1 MKSTEELKNLY
12 ESDLKPQ
19 LAELEAQRKT
29 IKKLWTGAI
38 IVAAIL
44 FLFVQAIPNQT
55 LMVVTIILG
64 IIGILFLAGYGVVKF
79 YAYRK
84 AFKSGVVTK
93 IIELI
98 NPDYKYDAN
107 RHVDSSHFNNS
118 KIFTKHPDRIKGDDY
133 VSGTIDKTD
142 FEFSELKAEY
152 KTETTKDGQKQTEWH
167 TIFSGL
173 FFHADFNKK
182 IEGTTFVLPDTAEKL
197 FGKFGQKLQKA
208 SSRGELVKLENP
220 EFEKEFVV
228 YSSGQQEARYILTP
242 VMMEAMVNLH
252 KKYKRK
258 MHFSFIGERVYCA
271 TSFNQALFEPRIRKS
286 GVNFADIEEMYGL
299 FSLIE
304 TIIHEMNLNT
314 RIWTKD

>member
-1 MKSTEELKNLY
+1 MQSTEELKNLY
-12 ESDLKPQ
+12 ESELKPQ
-19 LAELEAQRKT
+19 LADLEIKRKV
-29 IKKLWTGAI
+29 IKRMWTGAI
-38 IVAAIL
+38 IVAAVV
-44 FLFVQAIPNQT
+44 FLFSQAIFNQT
-55 LMVVTIILG
+55 LMIVTIVLGILG
-64 IIGILFLAGYGVVKF
+64 VLFLAGYGVVKF

-84 AFKSGVVTK
+84 EFKNVVVTK
-93 IIELI
+93 IINLI
-98 NPDYKYDAN
+98 NPDYHYNADK
-107 RHVDSSHFNNS
+107 HVDSQHYNNS
-118 KIFTKHPDRIKGDDY
+118 KLFTKHPDRINGDDY
-133 VSGTIDKTD
+133 VSGTIEKTD

-152 KTETTKDGQKQTEWH
+152 KTTTAKDGKTETHWH

-173 FFHADFNKK
+173 FFHADFNKN
-182 IEGTTFVLPDTAEKL
+182 IEGITYVLPDTAEKL

-228 YSSGQQEARYILTP
+228 YSTGQQEARYILTP
-242 VMMEAMVNLH
+242 VMMESMVNLQ

-271 TSFNQALFEPRIRKS
+271 TSFTKGLFEPRIRKS
-286 GVNFADIEEMYGL
+286 GVNFEDIEEMYHL

-314 RIWTKD
+314 RIWTKN